1 MKLIEARVSHRPEI
15 QQIQMPP
22 MENHIRKCSLLTRTV
37 PNGRPYSVHKAATAT
52 NALKKDVYSVNAC
65 SLTSPKAEDTF
76 LSSFPS
82 AFHQCKCLWQLH
94 THSIYDKAHLE
105 NSASSEYL
113 PCKVSSR
120 TFCAFNSFCLLIIF
134 SPYNPSSNFRFDS
147 CGTGDSLPLQPTQAS
162 TNPSRQSS

>member
-22 MENHIRKCSLLTRTV
+22 IENHIRNSSLLTRTV
-37 PNGRPYSVHKAATAT
+37 PDGRPYSVHKAATAI

-65 SLTSPKAEDTF
+65 SLTSPKTEDTV
-76 LSSFPS
+76 LSSFSS
-82 AFHQCKCLWQLH
+82 AFHQCKCLRQLH
-94 THSIYDKAHLE
+94 IQPIYDKAHLE

-113 PCKVSSR
+113 PCKVLSR

-134 SPYNPSSNFRFDS
+134 SSPNSSSNFRFDS
-147 CGTGDSLPLQPTQAS
+147 CGTGDSLPL
-162 TNPSRQSS
+162 